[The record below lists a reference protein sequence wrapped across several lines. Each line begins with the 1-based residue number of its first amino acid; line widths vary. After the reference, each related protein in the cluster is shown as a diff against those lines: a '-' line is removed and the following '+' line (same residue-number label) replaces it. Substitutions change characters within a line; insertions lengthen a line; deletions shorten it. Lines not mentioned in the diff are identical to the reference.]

1 MTSRVRLAAIAAGW
15 AAIWA
20 VIGGA
25 VVTVTA
31 PTPTPSTITR
41 VETVER
47 VVVVTPPPTPIA
59 TPRIAVP
66 VVCDRVIREL
76 VTLLDDWRLLSDAW
90 QAIAEERWDDPAFI
104 AAAERRWDPDRL
116 QTLVGAAE
124 SCAAYP
130 RIEP

>member
-1 MTSRVRLAAIAAGW
+1 MTSRVRLAAIVIGCVTT
-15 AAIWA
+15 WA

-66 VVCDRVIREL
+66 VVCDRAIDQ
-76 VTLLDDWRLLSDAW
+76 LLENWTVASG
-90 QAIAEERWDDPAFI
+90 AIMALRRGQDDDPSVADALDALLGVDAVI
-104 AAAERRWDPDRL
+104 ATI
-116 QTLVGAAE
+116 Q
-124 SCAAYP
+124 SCRQYP

>member
-1 MTSRVRLAAIAAGW
+1 MTSRVRLAAAAASW
-15 AAIWA
+15 AALWA

-25 VVTVTA
+25 VATVAA

-66 VVCDRVIREL
+66 VVCDRVVAEL
-76 VTLLDDWRLLSDAW
+76 LEDWRLAREALVAVV
-90 QAIAEERWDDPAFI
+90 EERYDDPAI
-104 AAAERRWDPDRL
+104 AAAVKRSEDGSWEVL
-116 QTLVGAAE
+116 LGAAK